1 MKYQIVFVI
10 YDKILKD
17 CIFLLTDNY
26 HNQQNLY
33 IYQDRRIFNMTTKQK
48 ITQIRKKIYVNVNL
62 IFISILPHASAF

>member
-1 MKYQIVFVI
+1 MCIISFPCELNADYIMKYQIVFVI

-33 IYQDRRIFNMTTKQK
+33 IYQDKKNFQYDDWTKDYSNP
-48 ITQIRKKIYVNVNL
+48 KKNIC
-62 IFISILPHASAF
+62 